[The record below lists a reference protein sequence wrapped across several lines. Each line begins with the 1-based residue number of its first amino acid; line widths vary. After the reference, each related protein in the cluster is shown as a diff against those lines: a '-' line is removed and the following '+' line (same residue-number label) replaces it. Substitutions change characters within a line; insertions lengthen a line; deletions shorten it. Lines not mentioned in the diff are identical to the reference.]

1 MKKHYNSPLA
11 ACFIVLVFVFCSSCK
26 GKKIN
31 YGAIHIYNSEEAKKI
46 FDNALKIDSV
56 GKPTVQVL
64 ENRIDS
70 NKTLVQT
77 TTTQTFLVYVGRTKD
92 NHLIPK
98 PQVEPS
104 QVAAMLVDEGPIVIG
119 ASCTMTCTK
128 TGPDNCS
135 GADGCRPDHRGGCSS
150 FNCGSGC
157 ITVNCAP
164 GFAGFGFG
172 EAVIF

>member
-1 MKKHYNSPLA
+1 MLYRFGFA
-11 ACFIVLVFVFCSSCK
+11 VFCSSCK

-64 ENRIDS
+64 QNRIDS

-104 QVAAMLVDEGPIVIG
+104 L
-119 ASCTMTCTK
+119 
-128 TGPDNCS
+128 
-135 GADGCRPDHRGGCSS
+135 SS
-150 FNCGSGC
+150 RDVSR
-157 ITVNCAP
+157 
-164 GFAGFGFG
+164 
-172 EAVIF
+172 